1 MPLSDSARDTL
12 PGPLPWLAGP
22 FRPPRVARMPGLL
35 KTHKSILQLQMLWAL
50 AILSRLMH
58 TFRGGVSAE
67 RKAAVGAWAMLCVA
81 FAACSFIGAPDACA
95 AETVDPLRIELQKT
109 ELPEGAILHGSV
121 HGSWSIGQ
129 LPEDKLVLRL
139 VWIDAAGR
147 VVTHA
152 ELKRDPKAPGEPIA
166 FAVQVQGGL
175 GRLQRLAA
183 LVAPQPKKK
192 NDEPAGWHIAA
203 EARFRIARAGTQ
215 DFLVLAPATEA
226 AQRLAARGVNGFAGA
241 DPAQPGVPE
250 LLERSGLPF
259 FATNILTTA
268 CQPFAVG
275 TVAEPFDE
283 TALKLARDVS
293 GSWLRDHARLAPLG
307 YTLGAGLT
315 GYASPEAATERSFD
329 SSTLEIFRGWLQ
341 QRYGSLAALNAAWD
355 MSFPR
360 WEEVIP
366 PATAEVK
373 AAQNAGRENFAGWC
387 DWHAFM
393 DFAFARVLE
402 EQSVLL
408 RQGDAQARVGLAA
421 TQAPGA
427 WNGHDWTGLAR
438 VLDWCEP
445 AGADADLQCN
455 LYLSLRAHGQCLAR
469 LDGADARRQLWSAWL
484 SGASGVRF
492 EDTAT
497 LEAGAKELDADLR
510 LLAQGLARQRDAMR
524 AGHPAVAIYYS
535 PRSLALHW
543 LLDGRADGNEW
554 SWRAGEKGAARDTGL
569 QALRAWRALL
579 QDLGYQPGFVTASD
593 VRENRVQAKVL
604 VLPKVLSLSGGEV
617 AAIRAFAQAGGV
629 VLADSQCG
637 LFDGA
642 GRRHGQPARPGGPL
656 RHSGV
661 LDEDFGL
668 VRKDVLAHERD
679 GIFGGDAQ
687 AARVLLEDPVSPSL
701 LGPLS
706 AELRVNEPGVRA
718 AGAWRYGRTL
728 TGLTG
733 AKEDGAAAVLVRASG
748 LGRFVY
754 LNLALQD
761 YPVLRS
767 QLAGD
772 FAMAGQTRAD
782 YERVYGAPVGG
793 EALRILLGGMLA
805 ESTGECGVVV
815 RDAAGLPLRGVAR
828 MRWSRDGADLIA
840 LLPPAAEHAS
850 ATLGG
855 PAAEP
860 YRARTARVELEGRRH
875 WYDVRAGRY
884 LGGGPSAPV
893 MLEPQSANVLA
904 ALPYRVKELQVKV
917 RRTNPRGGYGL
928 TLQLAAEQAGAAGNA
943 RPGSHAVSLEV
954 YDPEGRH
961 LPHYDR
967 TVVAVAGR
975 WEGVF
980 ALGLNEPAGTYRL
993 LCRDVLTGTPA
1004 EAQLLKEGAPYAE
1017 VLPVRAAEQRWSLVA
1032 EPAHDRV
1039 ELAADGSLLYHR
1051 RVKLSAVGRGFTVPP
1066 LGVEPPKPWSFER
1079 FTLPDGRLRGNMP
1092 QPEPLEVDV
1101 VLRARSRDL
1110 KSGAPVEGGLVLKQA
1125 DGEERAPLPLF
1136 VALIPAGER
1145 NGIEVDGSLGDR
1157 NWGRGWQAEGFDVVG
1172 GGHAAAE
1179 PARVYLRSSET
1190 HLLIGV
1196 ACEDGT
1202 FDAARACPEHGGDRD
1217 DEAIENGDWF
1227 EAAVAVQGTQTG
1239 PVRIKLDPRGNV
1251 SDARGSDAGW
1261 NLSGESLVV
1270 AAIQRKGWSA
1280 EIAVAWKDLGLE
1292 RAPEAGRG
1300 LRLGFARRRV
1310 LEDGTAERSAWRGGA
1325 PWSADALGL
1334 ALTVG
1339 RIP

>member
-12 PGPLPWLAGP
+12 PGPFLWLAGP
-22 FRPPRVARMPGLL
+22 LRPPRVASLLGWL
-35 KTHKSILQLQMLWAL
+35 KTHKSILRLQMLWAL
-50 AILSRLMH
+50 AILSQLMH
-58 TFRGGVSAE
+58 TFRGGVPAE
-67 RKAAVGAWAMLCVA
+67 RKAAVGAWAILCAA
-81 FAACSFIGAPDACA
+81 FAACSFIGAPDVCA
-95 AETVDPLRIELQKT
+95 AEAADSLRIELQQA

-152 ELKRDPKAPGEPIA
+152 ELKRDPKTPGEPIS

-183 LVAPQPKKK
+183 LVASRQKKK
-192 NDEPAGWHIAA
+192 NDEPVGWRIAA
-203 EARFRIARAGTQ
+203 EAGFRIVRAGTQ

-226 AQRLAARGVNGFAGA
+226 AQRLTARGVNGFAGA

-259 FATNILTTA
+259 FATNILTA
-268 CQPFAVG
+268 AGQPFAAG
-275 TVAEPFDE
+275 ARAEPFDE
-283 TALKLARDVS
+283 TALKLARDVA

-307 YTLGAGLT
+307 YTLGAQLT
-315 GYASPEAATERSFD
+315 AYASPEAAAERPFD

-341 QRYGSLAALNAAWD
+341 QRYGNLAALNAAWD

-360 WEEVIP
+360 WEEVLP
-366 PATAEVK
+366 PTTAEVK
-373 AAQNAGRENFAGWC
+373 AVQVAERENFAGWC

-393 DFAFARVLE
+393 GFAFARVLE
-402 EQSVLL
+402 EQAAFL
-408 RQGDAQARVGLAA
+408 RQGDALARVGLVA

-427 WNGHDWTGLAR
+427 WNGHDWTALAR

-469 LDGADARRQLWSAWL
+469 LDGPETRRQLWSAWL

-492 EDTAT
+492 EDAAT
-497 LEAGAKELDADLR
+497 LEAGTKEQDADLR

-543 LLDGRADGNEW
+543 LLDGRADGHEW

-579 QDLGYQPGFVTASD
+579 LDLGYQPVFVTASD

-604 VLPKVLSLSGGEV
+604 VLPKVLSLSGDEV
-617 AAIRAFAQAGGV
+617 VAIRAFAQAGGV

-642 GRRHGQPARPGGPL
+642 GRRHSQLARPGGPP
-656 RHSGV
+656 RHSGA

-679 GIFGGDAQ
+679 GAFDGDAQ
-687 AARVLLEDPVSPSL
+687 AARVLLEDPVSPAL

-754 LNLALQD
+754 LNLALQN
-761 YPVLRS
+761 YPVLRTH
-767 QLAGD
+767 LAGD

-782 YERVYGAPVGG
+782 YERAYGAPVGG

-805 ESTGECGVVV
+805 ESTGECGVIV
-815 RDAAGLPLRGVAR
+815 RDAAGLPLRCVAR
-828 MRWSRDGADLIA
+828 IRWSRDGADLIA
-840 LLPPAAEHAS
+840 LLPPVAEHVS

-855 PAAEP
+855 PAAQP
-860 YRARTARVELEGRRH
+860 YRSRMARVELEDRRH

-884 LGGGPSAPV
+884 LGAGQSAPV
-893 MLEPQSANVLA
+893 TLEPRSASVLA
-904 ALPYRVKELQVKV
+904 ALPYRVKELQLKV
-917 RRTNPRGGYGL
+917 RRTNPKGGYGL
-928 TLQLAAEQAGAAGNA
+928 ALQLAAERAGAASNA
-943 RPGSHAVSLEV
+943 RPGAHAVSLEV

-975 WEGVF
+975 WKGVF

-1004 EAQLLKEGAPYAE
+1004 EAQLLKEGALYAE

-1051 RVKLSAVGRGFTVPP
+1051 RIKLSAAGRGFTVPP

-1079 FTLPDGRLRGNMP
+1079 FTFPDGRLRGTAP
-1092 QPEPLEVDV
+1092 EPEPLEVDV

-1110 KSGAPVEGGLVLKQA
+1110 KPGAPAEGGLVLKQA
-1125 DGEERAPLPLF
+1125 NGEERAPLPLF
-1136 VALIPAGER
+1136 VTLIPNGER
-1145 NGIEVDGSLGDR
+1145 GSVEVDGNLNDR
-1157 NWGRGWQAEGFDVVG
+1157 GWDRAWQAEGFDVVD

-1179 PARVYLRSSET
+1179 LARVYLRSSDT
-1190 HLLIGV
+1190 HLLIGAV
-1196 ACEDGT
+1196 CEDEK
-1202 FDAARACPEHGGDRD
+1202 FDAARACAEHGGDRD
-1217 DEAIENGDWF
+1217 DEVIENGDWF
-1227 EAAVAVQGTQTG
+1227 EVAVAVQGTQAG

-1251 SDARGSDAGW
+1251 CDARGSDAGW
-1261 NLSGESLVV
+1261 NLSGESTV
-1270 AAIQRKGWSA
+1270 AAAMQRKGWST
-1280 EIAVAWKDLGLE
+1280 EIAIAWKDLGLE
-1292 RAPEAGRG
+1292 RAPGTGCG

-1310 LEDGTAERSAWRGGA
+1310 LEDGTSERSAWRGGA